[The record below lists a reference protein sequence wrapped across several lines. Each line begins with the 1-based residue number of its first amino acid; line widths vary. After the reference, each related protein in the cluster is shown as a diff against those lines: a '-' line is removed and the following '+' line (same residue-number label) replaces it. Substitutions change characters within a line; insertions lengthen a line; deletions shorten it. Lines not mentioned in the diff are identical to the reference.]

1 MPSINRTQA
10 RAFITGRIATP
21 IALGFGRIGMTPNSL
36 TLFGLVIAAVGAYLA
51 SIGQFWGAGTVL
63 IFAAVFDLFDGAL
76 ARATGKISAFGA
88 MLDSVVDRVSE
99 AILLLGLL
107 AFYLDGD
114 DSIGVILVYIA
125 FVFSV
130 LVSYTRAR
138 AEGLDVDCTVGIMTR
153 PERVIVLAVGLIV
166 GHWGPFVLQI
176 ALGIVAALS
185 ALTSVHRV
193 LHTKAALRD
202 RA

>member
-1 MPSINRTQA
+1 
-10 RAFITGRIATP
+10 
-21 IALGFGRIGMTPNSL
+21 
-36 TLFGLVIAAVGAYLA
+36 
-51 SIGQFWGAGTVL
+51 
-63 IFAAVFDLFDGAL
+63 
-76 ARATGKISAFGA
+76 
-88 MLDSVVDRVSE
+88 
-99 AILLLGLL
+99 
-107 AFYLDGD
+107 
-114 DSIGVILVYIA
+114 LVYIA

-166 GHWGPFVLQI
+166 GHWVPFVLQI